1 MAEITESANT
11 VSQRRALLLQKII
24 ERRRESS
31 EQEQK
36 ISPRKT
42 TGDCPLSYAQ
52 ELMWLLDKLNA
63 EGVTAYNSIWTGR
76 LRGSL
81 NTTALLQSLNTIIER
96 HQVLRTIYV
105 EVDGVPAQRV
115 TEQRLRDLGLI
126 DLSDLPE
133 PLRETEA
140 VRLLEEEVR
149 RPFDLSQDLMMRAT
163 LLRMSEQDHFLLLD
177 MHHIAIDGW
186 AKDII
191 YRELSAF
198 YEAFSTGKPHS
209 LPEPPIQYADFAV
222 WQREWITGQALDDQ
236 LVYWVRRLSGAPPL
250 LELPADYPR
259 PAAQMFRGNH
269 ERTVFPASLLHG
281 LKALGQQ
288 EGATLFMTLM
298 AGFQSVLH
306 RYAGRDDML
315 VATVV
320 ANRPRPELEN
330 LIGYFSNSLVLR
342 ADFSG
347 DPSFRDLLH
356 QIRDLALDAYDHQD
370 LPFEKLVVKLRPD
383 RDLSYSP
390 LFQVMFNLQNHE
402 REAIKMQGLSITEIK
417 TERGSSKFDLTLNI
431 WEKTDGLRV
440 AFEYNTDLFK
450 PDTIQRL
457 LGHFRTLL
465 EGAVRNPAERIS
477 RLPMLTP
484 PERRQILVEWND
496 TKADFPKDLCTHQL
510 IEEQAQKTPD
520 AIALVWGD
528 LHLTYAELERR
539 ANQLAHYLK
548 KHGVGPETRVVI
560 CVERSLEMV
569 IGVLGILK
577 AGGAY
582 IPLDAEF
589 AKERLPVILQDAQPT
604 LLLTQQHLRSA
615 KVSYANIKTVLLDS
629 DWPIISQESTATP
642 ASRAAPQNLAYVIY
656 TSGSTGKPKGVMIT
670 HASLVNAYQAWEA
683 AYQLSTAVKVHLQ
696 MANFSF
702 DVFTGDLVRALCS
715 GGKLVLCPLD
725 VLLDPAQLYDQMVQ
739 HNIDCAEFVPSVL
752 RNLLRHLQ
760 QSGQTLDFLR
770 VVVSGS
776 DTWHVEEHLAIEHIC
791 GPETRV
797 INGYGVAE
805 ATIDS
810 CRYERKG
817 SAGLPNDGIVPI
829 GRPFHNTRLYILDRN
844 LQPVPVGVPGEL
856 FIAGDGLA
864 RGYLNNADLT
874 AQRFLPET
882 LSSEAG
888 GRMYKTGDL
897 ARYRPDGNIE
907 FLGRTDHQ
915 IKIRGFRVELGEIEM
930 VLSQHEDVEQAVVV
944 AQRQPT
950 GENQLIGYAVPKAQ
964 RTTDKNNIRQFLKE
978 RLPAYMVPPVILILP
993 AFPLST
999 NGKVDRNALPL
1010 PEIGS
1015 QEREV
1020 TFVAPRD
1027 AREQQLAQVW
1037 SEVLRV
1043 NPISIHDN
1051 FFDLG
1056 GHSLLIMQV
1065 LSRLRERFGM
1075 QVTVREVFERPTIAE
1090 IAELLNCNGHRSSG
1104 NAEDAIIPL
1113 SRDTVRATRST

>member
-1 MAEITESANT
+1 MAEITESANA
-11 VSQRRALLLQKII
+11 VSQRRALLLQKIT
-24 ERRRESS
+24 ERRRASS
-31 EQEQK
+31 AQEQT
-36 ISPRKT
+36 IPRRQT

-52 ELMWLLDKLNA
+52 ELMWLLDRLNA

-76 LRGSL
+76 LRGPL
-81 NTTALLQSLNTIIER
+81 NTTALLDSLNAIVEH
-96 HQVLRTIYV
+96 HQVLRTVYV
-105 EVDGVPAQRV
+105 AVDGVPAQRV
-115 TEQRLRDLGLI
+115 TDQRLRDLGLI
-126 DLSDLPE
+126 DLGHLPE
-133 PLRETEA
+133 AQRETEA

-149 RPFDLSQDLMMRAT
+149 RPFDLSQDLMMRVT

-191 YRELSAF
+191 YRELSAL
-198 YEAFSTGKPHS
+198 YEAFCTGKPNS

-222 WQREWITGQALDDQ
+222 WQRDWITGQVLDDQ
-236 LVYWVRRLSGAPPL
+236 LAYWVKRLTGAPPL
-250 LELPADYPR
+250 LGLPTDYPR
-259 PAAQMFRGNH
+259 PAIQMFRGNH

-298 AGFQSVLH
+298 AAFQSVLH
-306 RYAGRDDML
+306 RYTGRDDML
-315 VATVV
+315 LATVV
-320 ANRPRPELEN
+320 ANRPRPELEK
-330 LIGYFSNSLVLR
+330 LIGYFSNSLILR
-342 ADFSG
+342 TDFSG

-356 QIRDLALDAYDHQD
+356 QVRDLALDAYDHQD

-402 REAIKMQGLSITEIK
+402 RESIKLNGLSITELK

-450 PDTIQRL
+450 RDTIQRL
-457 LGHFRTLL
+457 LGHFQVLL
-465 EGAVRNPAERIS
+465 EGAVRNPADRIS

-484 PERRQILVEWND
+484 AERRQILVEWND
-496 TKADFPKDLCTHQL
+496 TKADFPKNLCAHQL
-510 IEEQAQKTPD
+510 IEEQARKTPD

-528 LHLTYAELERR
+528 QQLTYSELERR
-539 ANQLAHYLK
+539 ANQLAHYLR
-548 KHGVGPETRVVI
+548 KHGVGSETRVVI

-569 IGVLGILK
+569 IGVLGIMK
-577 AGGAY
+577 SGGAY

-589 AKERLPVILQDAQPT
+589 ARERLPVILQDAQPT
-604 LLLTQQHLRSA
+604 LLLTQRHIQSA
-615 KVSYANIKTVLLDS
+615 NTADADLKTVLLDS
-629 DWPIISQESTATP
+629 DWPVISQES
-642 ASRAAPQNLAYVIY
+642 SAAPALQAAPRNLAYVIY
-656 TSGSTGKPKGVMIT
+656 TSGSTGKPKGVMVT
-670 HASLVNAYQAWEA
+670 HAGLANAYHAWNA
-683 AYQLSTAVKVHLQ
+683 AYQLTTAVKAHLQ

-715 GGKLVLCPLD
+715 GAKLVLCPLD
-725 VLLDPAQLYDQMVQ
+725 VLLDPARLYEQMVR
-739 HNIDCAEFVPSVL
+739 HNIDGAEFVPSVL
-752 RNLLRHLQ
+752 RSLLRHLQ
-760 QSGQTLDFLR
+760 QSGQRLDFLR
-770 VVVSGS
+770 LVVSGS
-776 DTWHVEEHLAIEHIC
+776 DTWHVEEHLAIERIC
-791 GPETRV
+791 GSQTRV
-797 INGYGVAE
+797 VNGYGVAE

-810 CRYERKG
+810 CRYEPKG
-817 SAGLPNDGIVPI
+817 AAGLPKDGVVPI
-829 GRPFHNTRLYILDRN
+829 GRPFNNTRLYVLDRN

-856 FIAGDGLA
+856 FIAGAGVA
-864 RGYLNNADLT
+864 RGYLNNDALT
-874 AQRFLPET
+874 TQRFLPEPFT
-882 LSSEAG
+882 SETE
-888 GRMYKTGDL
+888 GRMYRTGDL
-897 ARYRPDGNIE
+897 ARYLADGNIE

-915 IKIRGFRVELGEIEM
+915 IKIRGFRVELGEIEV
-930 VLSQHEDVEQAVVV
+930 VLGQHEDVDQAIVV
-944 AQRQPT
+944 AHKQPS
-950 GENQLIGYAVPKAQ
+950 GENQLVAYAVPKAQ
-964 RTTDKNNIRQFLKE
+964 HAADKNEIRKFLKE
-978 RLPAYMVPPVILILP
+978 RLPAYMVPSFILVLP

-1010 PEIGS
+1010 PETGS
-1015 QEREV
+1015 QEREAA
-1020 TFVAPRD
+1020 FVGPRD

-1037 SEVLRV
+1037 SEILRV
-1043 NPISIHDN
+1043 DPISIHDN

-1090 IAELLNCNGHRSSG
+1090 IAELLNSNGHSSSG

-1113 SRDTVRATRST
+1113 SRDAVRARRST